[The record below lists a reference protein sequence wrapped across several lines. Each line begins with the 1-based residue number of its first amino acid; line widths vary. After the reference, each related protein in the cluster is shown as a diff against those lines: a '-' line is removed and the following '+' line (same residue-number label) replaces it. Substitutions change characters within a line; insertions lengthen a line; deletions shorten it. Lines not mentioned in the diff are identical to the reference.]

1 MDVST
6 EILINFHGFQQ
17 ISDLF
22 HGCFN
27 KLQIFRE
34 PLQERAARLS
44 DEAMAAQVRFSAIFL
59 KFGVWL
65 FFSRGYQG
73 GFIMIQ
79 LLTYYSANDS
89 RFTKF

>member
-1 MDVST
+1 MDAST
-6 EILINFHGFQQ
+6 ENLINFHGFQQ

-44 DEAMAAQVRFSAIFL
+44 DEAMAAQVRFSAI
-59 KFGVWL
+59 L
-65 FFSRGYQG
+65 FVVNIITCTYTYTRTILAQG
-73 GFIMIQ
+73 KRYRACCPH
-79 LLTYYSANDS
+79 LAV
-89 RFTKF
+89 